1 MFRIKNW
8 KLELDIF
15 CYLEEDINFQ
25 HSHDYVAVM
34 INEISHVHVL
44 HPLNLNIRP
53 WADDKFSEVTY
64 LYTVFLI
71 NGAIAK
77 VFKTLLI

>member
-53 WADDKFSEVTY
+53 
-64 LYTVFLI
+64 
-71 NGAIAK
+71 
-77 VFKTLLI
+77 